1 MKIYGV
7 AGWKNSGKTGLMERL
22 VAEFCVRGFSVS
34 TIKHTHHGVDLDDP
48 GTDSFRHRQAGAE
61 EVILASGAR
70 VTLMQ
75 ELRDAPEPSLEELMA
90 RLSPVDLV
98 LIEGYKTAA
107 HPKVEAHRA
116 QTGKPLL
123 APENSSIRA
132 VASDASPDLPCPVF
146 DLDDTQAIADF
157 IQEELQL

>member
-123 APENSSIRA
+123 APENSSIHA
-132 VASDASPDLPCPVF
+132 VASDAGPDLPCPVF